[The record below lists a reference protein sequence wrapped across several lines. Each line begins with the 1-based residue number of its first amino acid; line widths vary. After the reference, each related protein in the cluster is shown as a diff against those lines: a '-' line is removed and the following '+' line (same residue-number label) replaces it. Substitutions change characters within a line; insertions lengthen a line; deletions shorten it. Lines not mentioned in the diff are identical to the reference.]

1 MTISPAL
8 SSALSSVH
16 ASAPLTIREALSGIS
31 GTISLVS
38 WIVLLVPQIL
48 ENYKNQSGDGVSTAF
63 LLTWLFGDIANL
75 AGAIKS
81 NLLSTVITLA
91 IYFCLADIII
101 ISQTFY
107 YKYVN
112 ARKIAVK
119 EARRQSRSSNG
130 DEPTQ
135 PLFSR
140 RRSSGANS
148 RNRPSGTIPT
158 CSNLALYTIAEKNAS
173 TMQEITRN
181 FFSIISVIFIGCL
194 GWFLAWKSGAW
205 LVTVEDGDST
215 EMSLIG
221 TILGYISSVLYLGA
235 RIPQIIKNYRCQSC
249 EGLSILFFILSLLGN
264 ISYGAGILLHS
275 TEHDY
280 VIHNLPWLIGSLG
293 TMAQDFIIFGQFHYY
308 KGTSLDGS
316 AIV

>member
-1 MTISPAL
+1 MFTATCLQTYPSI
-8 SSALSSVH
+8 SALPRHTPS
-16 ASAPLTIREALSGIS
+16 ASLLKRPETSGHVTSLAMRVGIRCWPWPEKIVAAWVLTSCIRPMFAVTKDCWSPFI
-31 GTISLVS
+31 
-38 WIVLLVPQIL
+38 
-48 ENYKNQSGDGVSTAF
+48 
-63 LLTWLFGDIANL
+63 
-75 AGAIKS
+75 GAIKS

-130 DEPTQ
+130 DDPTQ

-148 RNRPSGTIPT
+148 RNRPSGTIP
-158 CSNLALYTIAEKNAS
+158 SNLALYTIAEKNTS

-205 LVTVEDGDST
+205 LVTVEDGDSI

-221 TILGYISSVLYLGA
+221 TILGYISSVLYLGLA
-235 RIPQIIKNYRCQSC
+235 SIVLII
-249 EGLSILFFILSLLGN
+249 
-264 ISYGAGILLHS
+264 
-275 TEHDY
+275 
-280 VIHNLPWLIGSLG
+280 
-293 TMAQDFIIFGQFHYY
+293 
-308 KGTSLDGS
+308 
-316 AIV
+316 